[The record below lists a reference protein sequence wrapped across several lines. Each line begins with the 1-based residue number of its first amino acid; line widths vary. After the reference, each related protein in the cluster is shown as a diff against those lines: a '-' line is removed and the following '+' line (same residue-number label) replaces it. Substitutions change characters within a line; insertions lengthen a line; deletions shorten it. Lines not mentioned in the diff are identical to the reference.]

1 MKVTDMGNE
10 AAQEE
15 HLTNADGRMHGGWRS
30 TFGATAALSVGAST
44 CTIMCFGVFV
54 PYLHR
59 AFGWGIGA
67 ISLAATLLSISVMVV
82 SPIQGLLVDRFGAR
96 RIIMISIPL
105 FGLAYAAM
113 SQLSGQIDQFYL
125 MWVLVPLLG
134 FGVWPSSYMKVV
146 SGWFDE
152 RLGLAI
158 GIANVGIGIGS
169 AVLPAMIG
177 AIANAYGWRMAYVAV
192 GVLSVA
198 IAWPC
203 AYYFVF
209 ERDSP
214 GRIPSKSP
222 GEQAPGDR
230 TGAVVGV
237 SVREAWT
244 DGAFWKILISF
255 LLLGA
260 GSTTLLV
267 NQVAI
272 LVDNG
277 MPVPSAVVM
286 QSVIG
291 MSTLFARLFVGWLLD
306 RVEVKFVMPVLSL
319 SGAAAMLLYAGG
331 ATGMIAALCAVLV
344 GIMTGAEFSVLG
356 YALRRYFG
364 PRVMGALFGTVFA
377 IFQLGS
383 AIATGLVGYAR
394 GHTGSYQTSL
404 YFLAAATALTALLM
418 CMLGPY
424 RFLDRRRPVLVE
436 TQSASV

>member
-1 MKVTDMGNE
+1 LKVTDMSDE
-10 AAQEE
+10 ATQGEY
-15 HLTNADGRMHGGWRS
+15 LTNADERIYAGWRS

-59 AFGWGIGA
+59 AFGWGIGT

-113 SQLSGQIDQFYL
+113 SQLSGDIRQFYL

-146 SGWFDE
+146 TGWFDE

-158 GIANVGIGIGS
+158 GVANIGIGIGS
-169 AVLPAMIG
+169 VILPVMIG
-177 AIANAYGWRMAYVAV
+177 AVASAYGWRMAYVAV

-203 AYYFVF
+203 AYCFVF
-209 ERDSP
+209 ERNSP
-214 GRIPSKSP
+214 VRRGSRSS
-222 GEQAPGDR
+222 GESTPVQR
-230 TGAVVGV
+230 TVAMVGV
-237 SVREAWT
+237 SFREAWT

-277 MPVPSAVVM
+277 MPVSSAVIM

-291 MSTLFARLFVGWLLD
+291 VSTLVARLFVGWLLD
-306 RVEVKFVMPVLSL
+306 RLAVKFVMPVLSL
-319 SGAAAMLLYAGG
+319 SGAAAMLLFAGG
-331 ATGMIAALCAVLV
+331 ATGMTAALCAVLV

-364 PRVMGALFGTVFA
+364 PRVLGTLFGTVFSV
-377 IFQLGS
+377 FQLGS

-418 CMLGPY
+418 CTLGRY
-424 RFLDRRRPVLVE
+424 RFLARRPALVE
-436 TQSASV
+436 PHSTSA

>member
-1 MKVTDMGNE
+1 LKVTDLGDD
-10 AAQEE
+10 ATQGE
-15 HLTNADGRMHGGWRS
+15 HLTKAGERMHAGWRS
-30 TFGATAALSVGAST
+30 TFGATAALSVSAST

-67 ISLAATLLSISVMVV
+67 ISLAAALLSISVMVI
-82 SPIQGLLVDRFGAR
+82 SPIQGMLVDRFGAR

-113 SQLSGQIDQFYL
+113 SQFTGDIRQFYL

-146 SGWFDE
+146 TSWFDE

-158 GIANVGIGIGS
+158 GVANVGIGIGS
-169 AVLPAMIG
+169 VVLPAMIG
-177 AIANAYGWRMAYVAV
+177 AVANAYGWRTAYVAV

-203 AYYFVF
+203 AYFFVF
-209 ERDSP
+209 ERNSP
-214 GRIPSKSP
+214 ARGGSGAS
-222 GEQAPGDR
+222 GEATPVQH
-230 TGAVVGV
+230 AVATVGV
-237 SVREAWT
+237 SVREAWA

-260 GSTTLLV
+260 GSTSLLV

-277 MPVPSAVVM
+277 MPVSSAVIM

-291 MSTLFARLFVGWLLD
+291 VSTLVARLVVGWLLD
-306 RVEVKFVMPVLSL
+306 RLAVKLVMPVLSL
-319 SGAAAMLLYAGG
+319 TGAAAMLLYAGG
-331 ATGMIAALCAVLV
+331 ATGMTAALCAVLV

-364 PRVMGALFGTVFA
+364 PRALGTLFGTAFA
-377 IFQLGS
+377 VFQLGS
-383 AIATGLVGYAR
+383 AIATALVGYAR

-418 CMLGPY
+418 CTLGRY
-424 RFLDRRRPVLVE
+424 RFFDRRRPAQVE
-436 TQSASV
+436 GQSASA

>member
-1 MKVTDMGNE
+1 MTLADIGAE
-10 AAQEE
+10 AAPRE
-15 HLTNADGRMHGGWRS
+15 HLIDADGRVYAGWRS

-44 CTIMCFGVFV
+44 STIMCFGVFV

-67 ISLAATLLSISVMVV
+67 IALAATLLSISIMVI
-82 SPIQGLLVDRFGAR
+82 SPIQGALVDRFGAR

-105 FGLAYAAM
+105 FGLGYAAM
-113 SQLSGQIDQFYL
+113 SQLSGDINQFYL

-134 FGVWPSSYMKVV
+134 FGVWPSSYIKVV
-146 SGWFDE
+146 TGWFDQ

-158 GIANVGIGIGS
+158 GVANIGIGIGS
-169 AVLPAMIG
+169 VVLPAMIG
-177 AIANAYGWRMAYVAV
+177 AVANAYGWRMAYVAV
-192 GVLSVA
+192 GVLSVV

-203 AYYFVF
+203 AYCFVF
-209 ERDSP
+209 ERNRPARVQGDSP
-214 GRIPSKSP
+214 GEP
-222 GEQAPGDR
+222 APAQR
-230 TGAVVGV
+230 SGAMVGV
-237 SVREAWT
+237 SVREAWA
-244 DGAFWKILISF
+244 DASFWKILISF

-291 MSTLFARLFVGWLLD
+291 VSTLCARLFVGWLLD
-306 RVEVKFVMPVLSL
+306 RVAVKRVMPILSL
-319 SGAAAMLLYAGG
+319 SGAAAMLLYASG
-331 ATGMIAALCAVLV
+331 ATGMTAALCAVLI
-344 GIMTGAEFSVLG
+344 GIMTGAEFNVLG

-364 PRVMGALFGTVFA
+364 PRVLGTLFGTAFA
-377 IFQLGS
+377 VFQLGG

-404 YFLAAATALTALLM
+404 YFLAAVTALTAVLM
-418 CMLGPY
+418 CTLGRY
-424 RFLDRRRPVLVE
+424 RFLDRRPPAPIE
-436 TQSASV
+436 AQSASA

>member
-1 MKVTDMGNE
+1 LKVTDMGDE
-10 AAQEE
+10 ATQGEY
-15 HLTNADGRMHGGWRS
+15 LTNADERIYAGWRS

-59 AFGWGIGA
+59 AFGWGIGT

-113 SQLSGQIDQFYL
+113 SQLSGDIRQFYL

-146 SGWFDE
+146 TGWFDE

-158 GIANVGIGIGS
+158 GVANIGIGIGS
-169 AVLPAMIG
+169 VILPVMIG
-177 AIANAYGWRMAYVAV
+177 AVASAYGWRMAYVAV

-203 AYYFVF
+203 AYCFVF
-209 ERDSP
+209 ERNSP
-214 GRIPSKSP
+214 VRRGSRSS
-222 GEQAPGDR
+222 GESTPVQR
-230 TGAVVGV
+230 TVAMVGV
-237 SVREAWT
+237 SFREAWT

-277 MPVPSAVVM
+277 MPVSSAVIM

-291 MSTLFARLFVGWLLD
+291 VSTLVARLFVGWLLD
-306 RVEVKFVMPVLSL
+306 RLAVKFVMPVLSL
-319 SGAAAMLLYAGG
+319 SGAAAMLLFAGG
-331 ATGMIAALCAVLV
+331 ATGMTAALCAVLV

-364 PRVMGALFGTVFA
+364 PRVLGTLFGTVFA
-377 IFQLGS
+377 VFQLGS

-418 CMLGPY
+418 CTLGRY
-424 RFLDRRRPVLVE
+424 RFLARRPALVE
-436 TQSASV
+436 PHSTSA

>member
-1 MKVTDMGNE
+1 MKVTDMGGE
-10 AAQEE
+10 ATQGES
-15 HLTNADGRMHGGWRS
+15 LTNADERIHGGWRS
-30 TFGATAALSVGAST
+30 TFGAAAALSVGAST

-67 ISLAATLLSISVMVV
+67 ISLAAAFLSMSVMVI
-82 SPIQGLLVDRFGAR
+82 SPVQGMLVDRFGAR

-113 SQLSGQIDQFYL
+113 SQLTGDIRQFYL

-146 SGWFDE
+146 AGWFDE
-152 RLGLAI
+152 RLGLAV
-158 GIANVGIGIGS
+158 GVANVGIGIGS
-169 AVLPAMIG
+169 IVLPAVIG
-177 AIANAYGWRMAYVAV
+177 AVANTYGWRMAYVAV

-203 AYYFVF
+203 AYCFVF
-209 ERDSP
+209 ERNSP
-214 GRIPSKSP
+214 VRRGSRSS
-222 GEQAPGDR
+222 GESTPVQR
-230 TGAVVGV
+230 TVAMVGV
-237 SVREAWT
+237 SFREAWT

-267 NQVAI
+267 NQAAI

-277 MPVPSAVVM
+277 MPVSSAVIM

-291 MSTLFARLFVGWLLD
+291 VSTLVARLFVGWLLD
-306 RVEVKFVMPVLSL
+306 RLAVKFVMPVLSL
-319 SGAAAMLLYAGG
+319 SGAAAMLLFAGG
-331 ATGMIAALCAVLV
+331 ATGMTAALCAVLV

-364 PRVMGALFGTVFA
+364 PRVLGTLFGTVFA
-377 IFQLGS
+377 VFQLGS

-418 CMLGPY
+418 CTLGRY
-424 RFLDRRRPVLVE
+424 RFLARRPALVE
-436 TQSASV
+436 PHSTSA

>member
-1 MKVTDMGNE
+1 MKVTDMGDE
-10 AAQEE
+10 AAQGEY
-15 HLTNADGRMHGGWRS
+15 LTNADERIYAGWRS

-59 AFGWGIGA
+59 AFGWGIGT

-113 SQLSGQIDQFYL
+113 SQLSGDIRQFYL

-146 SGWFDE
+146 TGWFDE

-158 GIANVGIGIGS
+158 GVANIGIGIGS
-169 AVLPAMIG
+169 VILPVMIG
-177 AIANAYGWRMAYVAV
+177 AVASAYGWRMAYVAV

-203 AYYFVF
+203 AYCFVF
-209 ERDSP
+209 ERNSP
-214 GRIPSKSP
+214 VRRGSRSS
-222 GEQAPGDR
+222 GESTPVQR
-230 TGAVVGV
+230 TVAMVGV
-237 SVREAWT
+237 SFREAWT

-277 MPVPSAVVM
+277 MPVSSAVIM

-291 MSTLFARLFVGWLLD
+291 VSTLVARLFVGWLLD
-306 RVEVKFVMPVLSL
+306 RLAVKFVMPVLSL
-319 SGAAAMLLYAGG
+319 SGAAAMLLFAGG
-331 ATGMIAALCAVLV
+331 ATGMTAALCAVLV

-364 PRVMGALFGTVFA
+364 PRVLGTLFGTVFSV
-377 IFQLGS
+377 FQLGS

-418 CMLGPY
+418 CTLGRY
-424 RFLDRRRPVLVE
+424 RFLARRPALVE
-436 TQSASV
+436 PHSTSA